1 MNTLTRFERPVRTT
15 PIRHKITYSVPPPP
29 SECVPADFAWLF
41 AALHVTHD
49 YPADML
55 AKRRAEFVE
64 QVQELP
70 AETLRRIAAAV
81 GVPAEI
87 ATDGELAYRF
97 DPDSVDCDTPEVTE
111 AMDLRNSREFPF

>member
-1 MNTLTRFERPVRTT
+1 MTT
-15 PIRHKITYSVPPPP
+15 PRVITTFITP
-29 SECVPADFAWLF
+29 SPVHPHIYGDRREC
-41 AALHVTHD
+41 

-55 AKRRAEFVE
+55 AKRRAAFVA

-97 DPDSVDCDTPEVTE
+97 DPDAVDTPTPEVTE
-111 AMDLRNSREFPF
+111 EMDLRNSREFPF